1 MVVLVA
7 VQKNDSCTNRKIVV
21 VFILV
26 EEIELLELS
35 RPVLRGPFPPPV
47 FRAISIL
54 RRGKALREKCL
65 VQEDTVC
72 SGGWSHGRFLLRR

>member
-1 MVVLVA
+1 M
-7 VQKNDSCTNRKIVV
+7 IVV
-21 VFILV
+21 RTEKLLFFILV

-47 FRAISIL
+47 SRATWIL

-72 SGGWSHGRFLLRR
+72 NGGWSHGRFLLRR